1 MVGEDGLRN
10 PDLVREMEARGSLVS
25 KARLIRR
32 VSTACVIDELLK
44 EFVSLFSEVTTRFV
58 RERHEVVAHGEAGI
72 VPVAVL
78 LDGTSVGGVP
88 SGGSTACHG
97 VVAGRGHGVGP
108 NVEQHLLIA
117 YLGADVRSLARPQN
131 QIPVL

>member
-1 MVGEDGLRN
+1 
-10 PDLVREMEARGSLVS
+10 LVS

-72 VPVAVL
+72 LPVVVL

-88 SGGSTACHG
+88 SGGSTACYG
-97 VVAGRGHGVGP
+97 VVAGRGHG
-108 NVEQHLLIA
+108 E
-117 YLGADVRSLARPQN
+117 
-131 QIPVL
+131 